1 MTTPTQEGK
10 PISTWMFDHEI
21 ELLDRIREHEGR
33 ASRSAIMRK
42 LIAKEADRL
51 NIVLP
56 ATIAVQT
63 HSEQTA

>member
-21 ELLDRIREHEGR
+21 ELLDRIRQQEGR
-33 ASRSAIMRK
+33 ASRSAILRK
-42 LIAKEADRL
+42 LIVKEADRL

-56 ATIAVQT
+56 DT
-63 HSEQTA
+63 TAGQPAQAS